1 MGGAPQGEW
10 SQRRL
15 TSAAGTTHPQQT
27 SLKRHPLKTQPEETP
42 EIKCLSLALALALAG
57 VTAAQAQTY
66 PSRPITLVVPFP
78 PGGSTD
84 VIARITAER
93 MRATLG
99 QPIVIENVGA
109 AQGSVGVGR
118 VARAPADGY
127 TIDIGQWDTHVVN
140 GAIYPLSYDLVKDF
154 EPIAL
159 LSRNPLMIVGRK
171 SLPPADLPGL
181 IAWLKANPEKATQGN
196 PTAGGHVAGAYF
208 QKETGTHFTFVP
220 YRGAGPAMQDLVSG
234 QIDLLIVQPAVA
246 LPQVRTG
253 AIKAFASTGNTRL
266 SVATDIATVG
276 EAGLPSLEMMGW
288 YGLFAP
294 KGTPK
299 EIIAKLSAAVNE
311 ALSDPGVRQRLADL
325 GQEIPEPAGR
335 TPQALGDLQKA
346 EIEKW
351 WPIIKAANIRGE

>member
-1 MGGAPQGEW
+1 MK
-10 SQRRL
+10 S
-15 TSAAGTTHPQQT
+15 
-27 SLKRHPLKTQPEETP
+27 
-42 EIKCLSLALALALAG
+42 LSLALAIALAG
-57 VTAAQAQTY
+57 IIVAQAQTY
-66 PSRPITLVVPFP
+66 PTRPITLVVPFP

-140 GAIYPLSYDLVKDF
+140 GAIYALPYDLVKDF
-154 EPIAL
+154 EPIGL
-159 LSRNPLMIVGRK
+159 LSKNPMMIVGRK
-171 SLPPADLPGL
+171 SLPPNDLAGL

-253 AIKAFASTGNTRL
+253 AIKAFASTGSTRL
-266 SVATDIATVG
+266 EVASDIATVR

-288 YGLFAP
+288 FGLFAP
-294 KGTPK
+294 KGTPR
-299 EIIAKLSAAVNE
+299 EVIAKLAAAANE
-311 ALSDPGVRQRLADL
+311 ALSDPNVRQRLADL

-335 TPQALGDLQKA
+335 TPQALGDLQRA

-351 WPIIKAANIRGE
+351 WPIIKAANIRSE

>member
-1 MGGAPQGEW
+1 M
-10 SQRRL
+10 
-15 TSAAGTTHPQQT
+15 
-27 SLKRHPLKTQPEETP
+27 
-42 EIKCLSLALALALAG
+42 KCLSLALAIALAG
-57 VTAAQAQTY
+57 VTSAQAQTY

-140 GAIYPLSYDLVKDF
+140 GAIYSLPYDLVKDF

-171 SLPPADLPGL
+171 SLPPSDLPGL

-196 PTAGGHVAGAYF
+196 PNSSGHVAGAYF
-208 QKETGTHFTFVP
+208 QKETGTRFTFVP

-234 QIDLLIVQPAVA
+234 QIDLLIAQPAVA

-253 AIKAFASTGNTRL
+253 AIKAFASTGNARL
-266 SVATDIATVG
+266 AVAADIGTVG

-299 EIIAKLSAAVNE
+299 EVIAKLSAAVNE

-325 GQEIPEPAGR
+325 GQEIPDAAGR

>member
-1 MGGAPQGEW
+1 M
-10 SQRRL
+10 
-15 TSAAGTTHPQQT
+15 
-27 SLKRHPLKTQPEETP
+27 KR
-42 EIKCLSLALALALAG
+42 LSLALAIALVG
-57 VTAAQAQTY
+57 ITAAQAQTY

-140 GAIYPLSYDLVKDF
+140 GAIYQLPYDLVKDF

-159 LSRNPLMIVGRK
+159 LTKNPLMIVGRK
-171 SLPPADLPGL
+171 SLPPNDLPGL
-181 IAWLKANPEKATQGN
+181 IAWLKANPEKGTQGN

-266 SVATDIATVG
+266 AVASDIATVG
-276 EAGLPSLEMMGW
+276 EAGLPSLEMLGW

-299 EIIAKLSAAVNE
+299 EIIAKLAAAVNE
-311 ALSDPGVRQRLADL
+311 ALSDPTVRQRLADL